1 MLNDERRTIEE
12 SYASATASSDLR
24 CDTRDGAPRSDTD
37 LLIAAGWSPSRI
49 GAALLRLHTEWDGSE
64 RGHAAVA
71 SDFLGQAALPRSAV
85 NVGPRSPM
93 LDKREQVERAEKLAT
108 EHNKQQ
114 AKLLMAHLKTM
125 PVIREQLTLQLLKW
139 KVENAEQVAGALLRW
154 WLAPNCH
161 ACQGR
166 KFETI
171 PDTGRL
177 SSKQCKP
184 CGATGKLRIPHG
196 EAGRRLANFMD
207 DCVGIARNSIKKRLH
222 TTIGCS

>member
-1 MLNDERRTIEE
+1 MYQDDRRTIEE

-24 CDTRDGAPRSDTD
+24 CDTREGAPRSDTD

-49 GAALLRLHTEWDGSE
+49 GAALLRLHTEWDGAE
-64 RGHAAVA
+64 HLRPATGADFAQDARAREPVAGRQTPAAA
-71 SDFLGQAALPRSAV
+71 RAQ
-85 NVGPRSPM
+85 
-93 LDKREQVERAEKLAT
+93 AEKLAG
-108 EHNKQQ
+108 EHNHQQ

-125 PVIREQLTLQLLKW
+125 PVVREQLTLHLLKW
-139 KVENAEQVAGALLRW
+139 KVEDAEQVAGALLRW

-161 ACQGR
+161 ACHGR
-166 KFETI
+166 KFEVI

-177 SSKQCKP
+177 SSKHCKP

-207 DCVGIARNSIKKRLH
+207 DAVGIARNSIKKRLH
-222 TTIGCS
+222 TTMGRN

>member
-1 MLNDERRTIEE
+1 MYQDDRRTIEE

-24 CDTRDGAPRSDTD
+24 CDTREGAPRSDTD

-49 GAALLRLHTEWDGSE
+49 GAALLRLHTEWDGAE
-64 RGHAAVA
+64 HLRPAAGA
-71 SDFLGQAALPRSAV
+71 DFSRAALQRPADTQKPPQTPAAARA
-85 NVGPRSPM
+85 
-93 LDKREQVERAEKLAT
+93 QAEKLAAD
-108 EHNKQQ
+108 HNQQQ
-114 AKLLMAHLKTM
+114 AKLLMSHLKTM
-125 PVIREQLTLQLLKW
+125 PVVREQLTLQLLKW
-139 KVENAEQVAGALLRW
+139 KVEDAEQVAGALLRW

-161 ACQGR
+161 ACHGR
-166 KFETI
+166 KFEVI

-207 DCVGIARNSIKKRLH
+207 DCVHRARQSIKKRLH
-222 TTIGCS
+222 HRTGG

>member
-1 MLNDERRTIEE
+1 MYQDDRRTIEE

-24 CDTRDGAPRSDTD
+24 CDTREGAPRSDTD

-49 GAALLRLHTEWDGSE
+49 GAALLRLHTEWDGAE
-64 RGHAAVA
+64 HLRPAAGA
-71 SDFLGQAALPRSAV
+71 DFSRSAQQR
-85 NVGPRSPM
+85 PADTQKLQQTPAAARS
-93 LDKREQVERAEKLAT
+93 QAEKLAA
-108 EHNKQQ
+108 EHNQQQ
-114 AKLLMAHLKTM
+114 AKLLMSHLKTM
-125 PVIREQLTLQLLKW
+125 PVVREQLTLQLLKW
-139 KVENAEQVAGALLRW
+139 KVEDAEQVAGALLRW

-166 KFETI
+166 KFEVI

-177 SSKQCKP
+177 SSKHCKP

-207 DCVGIARNSIKKRLH
+207 DCVHRARQSIKKRLH
-222 TTIGCS
+222 PAAGRV

>member
-1 MLNDERRTIEE
+1 MYQDDRRTIEE

-24 CDTRDGAPRSDTD
+24 CDTREGAPRSDTD

-49 GAALLRLHTEWDGSE
+49 GAALLRLHTEWDGAE
-64 RGHAAVA
+64 HLRPVVAADFAQDAHARQPVA
-71 SDFLGQAALPRSAV
+71 QGQTPAAARA
-85 NVGPRSPM
+85 
-93 LDKREQVERAEKLAT
+93 QAEKLAA
-108 EHNKQQ
+108 EHNQQQ
-114 AKLLMAHLKTM
+114 AKLLMSHLKTM
-125 PVIREQLTLQLLKW
+125 PVVREQLTLQLLKW
-139 KVENAEQVAGALLRW
+139 KVEDAEQVAGALLRW

-166 KFETI
+166 KFEVI

-177 SSKQCKP
+177 SSKHCKP

-207 DCVGIARNSIKKRLH
+207 DAVGIARNSIRKRLH
-222 TTIGCS
+222 TTMGRN

>member
-1 MLNDERRTIEE
+1 MYQDDRRTIEE

-24 CDTRDGAPRSDTD
+24 CDTREGAPRSDTD

-49 GAALLRLHTEWDGSE
+49 GAALLRLHTEWDGAE
-64 RGHAAVA
+64 HLRPATGA
-71 SDFLGQAALPRSAV
+71 DFAQAARARKPVAQ
-85 NVGPRSPM
+85 GQSPAAA
-93 LDKREQVERAEKLAT
+93 RAQAEKLAAG
-108 EHNKQQ
+108 HNHQQ

-125 PVIREQLTLQLLKW
+125 PVVREQLTLQLLKW
-139 KVENAEQVAGALLRW
+139 KVEDAEQVAGALLRW

-161 ACQGR
+161 ACHGR
-166 KFETI
+166 KFEVI

-177 SSKQCKP
+177 SSKHCKP

-207 DCVGIARNSIKKRLH
+207 DCVHRARQSIKKRLH
-222 TTIGCS
+222 PAAVRV